1 MMGLFSKKTK
11 KPKHNIKTRL
21 RNIVMNAWDA
31 AGQGVRLKNWQASSE
46 SINSLL
52 LGSLSVLRRRSRK
65 IVLNNPV
72 AFSAIDTIVSNCI
85 GTGIKPQSKSN
96 DSDFKEEVQELWLE
110 WKDEA
115 DFYGVNDFY
124 GLQALICASI
134 LEGGECF
141 VRFKITKASEG
152 LSVPLQLQALEAEH
166 LDDSK
171 NEILSNGN
179 IVRSGIEFNKQGK
192 RVAYHL
198 FPNHPG
204 EDSATGVND
213 PVRIAASEI
222 LHIYKP
228 LRIGQIR
235 GVPWLSRVLLK
246 LYELDQY
253 DDAELVRKKT
263 AALFAAFITRLDP
276 ESNMMGEGEADED
289 GLAIADLE
297 PGTVQLLE
305 AGEDIKFSQPSDVGG
320 SYEPFMRQQLR
331 FVAMGM
337 GITYEQLTGDLT
349 QVNFSSI
356 RAGLIEF
363 RRRCEMLQRHVM
375 VFQLCRPVWNKW
387 LQLAILSGA
396 IDVPDD
402 SRKHR
407 RVKWIPQ
414 GFEWVDPLKDQKA
427 QELAVK
433 SGFRSR
439 SEAVSRLGGDVE
451 EVDREI
457 AADNARADDLGLV
470 HTTDPRLV
478 KESKVPEDLDEEDES
493 EN

>member
-1 MMGLFSKKTK
+1 MGLFSKKRK
-11 KPKHNIKTRL
+11 KPVTKLQKRFKQFIA
-21 RNIVMNAWDA
+21 NAWDG
-31 AGQGVRLKNWQASSE
+31 AGQGKRLRNWQASSD

-52 LGSLSVLRRRSRK
+52 LGSLDILRRRSRK
-65 IVLNNPV
+65 IALNNPT
-72 AFSAIDTIVSNCI
+72 AFSAIESIVSNCI
-85 GTGIKPQSKSN
+85 GTGIKPQSKSP
-96 DSDFKEEVQELWLE
+96 DSVFKEEVQELWLE

-124 GLQALICASI
+124 GLQALICTSI

-141 VRFKITKASEG
+141 VRFRITKSNEG
-152 LSVPLQLQALEAEH
+152 LVVPLQLQALESEH
-166 LDDSK
+166 LDSSK
-171 NEILSNGN
+171 NETLSNGN
-179 IVRSGIEFNKQGK
+179 VIRSGIEFNKQGK

-198 FPNHPG
+198 FPFHPG
-204 EDSATGVND
+204 DSDITGNND
-213 PVRIAASEI
+213 PIRIAASEI
-222 LHIYKP
+222 LHIYKS

-276 ESNMMGEGEADED
+276 EANLMGEDEPDAD
-289 GLAIADLE
+289 GLSLAELE

-305 AGEDIKFSQPSDVGG
+305 PGEDIKFSSPSDVGG
-320 SYEPFMRQQLR
+320 SYDNFMRQQLR
-331 FVAMGM
+331 FIAMGM
-337 GITYEQLTGDLT
+337 GISYEQLTGDLT

-363 RRRCEMLQRHVM
+363 RRKCQMLQRHIM
-375 VFQLCRPVWNKW
+375 IFQLCRPVWNKW

-396 IDVPDD
+396 IDLPGD
-402 SRKHR
+402 SRKHC

-427 QELAVK
+427 NELAVR
-433 SGFRSR
+433 SGFTSR
-439 SEAVSRLGGDVE
+439 SEIVSRMGGDVE
-451 EVDREI
+451 EIDREI
-457 AADNARADDLGLV
+457 ASDNERADALGLV
-470 HTTDPRLV
+470 HGTDPRLA
-478 KESKVPEDLDEEDES
+478 KESILPADSNDDENQS
-493 EN
+493 